1 MSVRTQ
7 NLETAGA
14 VYLSFA
20 VQQTGGIDDLTD
32 ADLGKGVELTDDY
45 EVTAATAGGKLLGKL
60 IALTLSDAD
69 SGQRQA
75 TVQVA
80 GVMSLPISTT
90 YPVIGNQV
98 VGGGTGTIKQS
109 PALAGNDPAGGNIA
123 HGNVIAVNGTTSC
136 TLIL

>member
-123 HGNVIAVNGTTSC
+123 RGNVIAVNGTTSC